1 MRIVL
6 IGCGGQLGTALTAR
20 FAGRIIPLTSD
31 ALDIADARQ
40 VRRTLPELRP
50 ELVIN
55 AAAYNF
61 VDRAEEDSER
71 AYAVNATG
79 PRVLAETCAVLD
91 IPLVHVS
98 TDYVFGGARHRPAPD

>member
-6 IGCGGQLGTALTAR
+6 IGAGGQLGTALTAR
-20 FAGRIIPLTSD
+20 LGGHVIPVGRD
-31 ALDIADARQ
+31 AIDLADAQQ
-40 VRRTLPELRP
+40 VRRVVPDLRP

-61 VDRAEEDSER
+61 VDNAEEEADR

-79 PRVLAETCAVLD
+79 PRILAETCAALD
-91 IPLVHVS
+91 VPLVHVS
-98 TDYVFGGARHRPAPD
+98 TDYVY